1 MAGVMAANDDSRRL
15 VVYYDEEKNLVSG
28 KSSLGLKVFALSCS
42 GYYVRRRVGI
52 LLGNFNLAKLSW

>member
-42 GYYVRRRVGI
+42 GSLDNKQIGQQMLVQSVSS
-52 LLGNFNLAKLSW
+52 L

>member
-1 MAGVMAANDDSRRL
+1 VDIELSGWRNGGHDDSRRL

-42 GYYVRRRVGI
+42 G
-52 LLGNFNLAKLSW
+52 